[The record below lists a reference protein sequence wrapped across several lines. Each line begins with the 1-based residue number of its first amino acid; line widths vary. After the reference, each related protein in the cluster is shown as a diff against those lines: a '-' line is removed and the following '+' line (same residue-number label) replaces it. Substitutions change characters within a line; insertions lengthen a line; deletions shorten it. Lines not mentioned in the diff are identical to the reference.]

1 MPRVRIETLARRQH
15 GVLTRAQALAGGMTP
30 KAVVWRVRSGDWQVL
45 HRGIYLT
52 HTGQITWPSRA
63 WAALLRCGDGSALVL
78 DAAAYVW
85 RLQPR
90 PPQVISVGV
99 PDGHRK
105 RPYDG
110 IRVVQ
115 RTRLRVREVDG
126 FPVTT
131 LAQTVVDVADRPGM
145 SVDDAVAFAARA
157 CQQRQL
163 LPETL
168 VAELQE
174 RGRHRMRRELL
185 LACGE
190 IGDGAESLP
199 EVWFVTRVQRPHGLP
214 AFERQV
220 RSAGTRMDLRNG
232 RYRVTVEVDGEL
244 FHGARFH
251 VDRRRDRRSAARGDI
266 PLRVSFLELDKIPC
280 EVAVEIGQVLMQQG
294 WPGPV
299 LPCSPTC
306 PAHKVTRSIKSGS

>member
-1 MPRVRIETLARRQH
+1 MRIEVVARRQE
-15 GVLTRAQALAGGMTP
+15 GVVTRAQALDAGMTP
-30 KAVVWRVRSGDWQVL
+30 GGIRWRLRRRTWRAVHPGVYLTNTGKVTWRVR
-45 HRGIYLT
+45 
-52 HTGQITWPSRA
+52 A
-63 WAALLRCGDGSALVL
+63 WAGLLRCGAGSVLVR
-78 DAAAYVW
+78 DAAAHVW
-85 RLQPR
+85 RLGPEPR
-90 PPQVISVGV
+90 IITVGV
-99 PDGHRK
+99 PAGRHPTPAPGL
-105 RPYDG
+105 RP
-110 IRVVQ
+110 VQ
-115 RTRLRVREVDG
+115 CRRLTRADVDG
-126 FPVTT
+126 FPVTRA
-131 LAQTVVDVADRPGM
+131 AQTVIDIANLPGT
-145 SVDDAVAFAARA
+145 SVDDAVALAAKA
-157 CQQRQL
+157 CQQGKVT
-163 LPETL
+163 EEAL
-168 VAELQE
+168 VAEL
-174 RGRHRMRRELL
+174 RGRRRHRLRRELL

-190 IGDGAESLP
+190 IGAGAESLP

-306 PAHKVTRSIKSGS
+306 PAHKVTRSIKSGT